1 MSSQLPTWLCRCLCP
16 HGLVVTQLGTPW
28 CPWDCTT
35 GTLGYL
41 SVACFFHCENQIIF
55 SNSQASDVS
64 RGTSIVA
71 ALGAAPGTCPQLGVQ
86 HLLGKA
92 RELPAPMGGPPEP
105 LSTSLCCQ
113 PSGCFHSSKC
123 GVGMKSPWGSRGLSL
138 HFPLTM
144 QGPEASQQERSGSS
158 TGTRVCSAWAGVC
171 PAGELQELNEKCWY
185 E

>member
-55 SNSQASDVS
+55 SNSQASDAS
-64 RGTSIVA
+64 RGASIVA

-86 HLLGKA
+86 HLLSKA
-92 RELPAPMGGPPEP
+92 RELPAPRGAWWPPRAPEHIPLLSAFRLLPLLQMWCGNEVPMGK
-105 LSTSLCCQ
+105 Q
-113 PSGCFHSSKC
+113 RAFFA
-123 GVGMKSPWGSRGLSL
+123 
-138 HFPLTM
+138 FPTNH
-144 QGPEASQQERSGSS
+144 ARS
-158 TGTRVCSAWAGVC
+158 
-171 PAGELQELNEKCWY
+171 
-185 E
+185 